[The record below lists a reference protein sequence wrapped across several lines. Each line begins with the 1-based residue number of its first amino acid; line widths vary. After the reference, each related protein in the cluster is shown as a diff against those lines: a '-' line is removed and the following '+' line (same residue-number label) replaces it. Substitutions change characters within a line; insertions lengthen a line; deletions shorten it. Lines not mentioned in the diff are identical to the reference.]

1 MPLYVVL
8 NRTLMKISASIYLNA
23 LVLQGVQEADREEEG
38 FYIRSGITIISEKA
52 TIEDRTVI

>member
-52 TIEDRTVI
+52 TIEDGTVI